1 MARIGGYCIITGE
14 WGEVEEI
21 DTFTCP
27 HCNAIQLIRPGSGTQ
42 RGYCFRCN
50 KPTCGKEGC
59 LTCVPFERKLEEVEQ
74 RYRLQKAMDRA

>member
-21 DTFTCP
+21 DTFTFH

-59 LTCVPFERKLEEVEQ
+59 LTCVPFERRLEEVEQ
-74 RYRLQKAMDRA
+74 RYRLRKAMDRA